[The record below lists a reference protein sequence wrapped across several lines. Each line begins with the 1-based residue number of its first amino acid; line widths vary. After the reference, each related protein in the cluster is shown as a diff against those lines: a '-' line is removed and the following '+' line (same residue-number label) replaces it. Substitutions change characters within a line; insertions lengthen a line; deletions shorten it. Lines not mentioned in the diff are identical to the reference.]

1 MVDYKKLY
9 LRLFN
14 ATEDAINAMEDAT
27 KTMEHATK
35 ALIQAQQDCEE
46 IYISDPDPEPET
58 VLELLPRQG
67 ASEKV
72 PEGDGEAVPAVP

>member
-14 ATEDAINAMEDAT
+14 ATEDAINAMEDVT
-27 KTMEHATK
+27 KTMEQATN

-58 VLELLPRQG
+58 VLELVPHQD
-67 ASEKV
+67 ASEK
-72 PEGDGEAVPAVP
+72 EAAGEE